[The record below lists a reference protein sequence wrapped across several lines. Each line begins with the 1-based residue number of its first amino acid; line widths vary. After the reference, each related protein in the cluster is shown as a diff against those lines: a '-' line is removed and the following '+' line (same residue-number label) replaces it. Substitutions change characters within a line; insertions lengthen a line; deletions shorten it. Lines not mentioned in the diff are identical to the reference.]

1 MMTTAIETPRSADNL
16 PRREVLNAGHV
27 VLEASSGS
35 DLSIVNSARI
45 SFDQESTEFG
55 DRERG
60 LINFLMREKHGTP
73 FEAPTF
79 RFDVRAPI
87 FVIREHFRHRVGHS
101 YNEES
106 GRYSVIKNDFYIPAR
121 EDIREQTGKPGSYN
135 FRFIEDDAV
144 AGEALELI
152 EGTQRSAF
160 EAYERMMEMGVAKE
174 VARVVLPVGT
184 FSRFK
189 WGCNL
194 RSLLHF
200 LALRNHPHA
209 QREIRLFAEA
219 IEELARPI
227 CPVAFELFDEHG
239 RVAP

>member
-1 MMTTAIETPRSADNL
+1 MMTPALESPTSADQL
-16 PRREVLNAGHV
+16 PRRDVLNAGHV
-27 VLEASSGS
+27 VLEAWSGS

-60 LINFLMREKHGTP
+60 LINFLMRERHGTP

-106 GRYSVIKNDFYIPAR
+106 GRYSKIKSDFYIPAR
-121 EDIREQTGKPGSYN
+121 EDIREQTGKPGAYE
-135 FRFIEDDAV
+135 FRYIEDEEV
-144 AGEALELI
+144 AAEALGLI

-174 VARVVLPVGT
+174 VARTVLPVGT

-209 QREIRLFAEA
+209 QREIRYFAEA
-219 IEELARPI
+219 IEELARPV

>member
-1 MMTTAIETPRSADNL
+1 MMTPAVETTPDTTQL
-16 PRREVLNAGHV
+16 PRIDVLNAGHV
-27 VLEASSGS
+27 VLEAWSGS
-35 DLSIVNSARI
+35 DLSIVNSARV

-60 LINFLMREKHGTP
+60 LINFLMRERHGTP

-106 GRYSVIKNDFYIPAR
+106 GRYSKIKSDYYVPAR
-121 EDIREQTGKPGSYN
+121 SDIRMQTGKPGSYE
-135 FRFIEDDAV
+135 FRLIENDEV
-144 AGEALELI
+144 ANEALRLI
-152 EGTQRSAF
+152 DDTQGAAF
-160 EAYERMMEMGVAKE
+160 EAYERMLELGVAKE
-174 VARVVLPVGT
+174 VARTVLPVGT

-209 QREIRLFAEA
+209 QREIRYFAEA
-219 IEELARPI
+219 IEELARPV
-227 CPVAFELFDEHG
+227 CPIAFELFEEHG